1 MRRVQN
7 VYSSFN
13 QRGGWSDTFAAS
25 PNGGVHDPLRSEIR
39 DKNADEMALNAPK
52 RALILA
58 AGVGAGLWPLTDLNP
73 KPLVQIHGTPVLYN
87 ALLNRRPIGPNGGRL
102 HRNLFCEDGSGGAG
116 RHFSEALVSASAA
129 ALGPNLVSQVA
140 DLIPAPQLGNSR
152 HRLHFTIPLGR
163 HGCVLWLDALTRD
176 IEERSLH
183 KNQKSQLLRRSS
195 R

>member
-25 PNGGVHDPLRSEIR
+25 PNGGVHDAVRSEIR

-73 KPLVQIHGTPVLYN
+73 KPLVQIHGTPVLHN
-87 ALLNRRPIGPNGGRL
+87 ALLHRRPIWPNGGRL
-102 HRNLFCEDGSGGAG
+102 HRNLFCDDGSGGAG
-116 RHFSEALVSASAA
+116 RHFSVALVSASAYSCPRPEFGQPSGRLDPRTSA
-129 ALGPNLVSQVA
+129 ATLGIDYTLQY
-140 DLIPAPQLGNSR
+140 R
-152 HRLHFTIPLGR
+152 
-163 HGCVLWLDALTRD
+163 WDATAACD
-176 IEERSLH
+176 G
-183 KNQKSQLLRRSS
+183 
-195 R
+195 